1 MEIFLQIFEAVK
13 SILDIRF
20 TLFGYTLS
28 LWNVFAFTFV
38 TGIISYVVGEVIDVD
53 W

>member
-1 MEIFLQIFEAVK
+1 MAIYLQIFEAITDLLK
-13 SILDIRF
+13 TRF
-20 TLFGYTLS
+20 TLFGYSLS

-38 TGIISYVVGEVIDVD
+38 TGVIAYLVGEVLDVD